1 MKIAPGIRMLAPAGA
16 VLLSFGTLLNILACA
31 RIEAE
36 ISSEPEFSET
46 DADSSLHDDVSEALA
61 ETEEPA
67 HKYEEIPL
75 RKLRVSGLSPLV
87 ETTLDYVDAFYSEWE
102 ECRYIF
108 LPATA
113 DRKHLIISYETED
126 SARGLA
132 VSLGDTV
139 IHSGA
144 ETDLLSSADSFTL
157 KIGEREYGELRV
169 MQSDLGCIYLST
181 QHGGLDFI
189 DAAKSRKDEGTALML
204 GADGSIV
211 YNGELDSITSHGNS
225 SWDYSPRK
233 HPYNIKLESKA
244 DLYGMGKAKKWVLLS
259 NFLDFSQLRNK
270 IAFETAREAGIEY
283 VPDYTFV
290 DLFADGSYRG
300 TYQLTER
307 IDIQKNRVN
316 ITDLEEKTEDLNEK
330 DLGEYDHIAEG
341 AKVDEYLEN
350 SCKYYDIP
358 NDPADITGGY
368 LMQFQIF
375 NRYPGDTASGFV
387 TSRGQ
392 AVDIKSPKYA
402 SKAQVTYLRDLM
414 QDLEDAIYSDDGYNS
429 KGKHYSDYID
439 MDSLLLCYL
448 VEEITND
455 ADGTFASFCFYK
467 DSDTNGDGKI
477 HCAPVWDFDLSLG
490 NFSRRIENSK
500 GVISSTFSTDQL
512 YIACFPIN
520 GWDNEIGDGK
530 GSENPN
536 TAGVSWIGMLYE
548 REETV
553 QRAAELYY
561 TRFDKYLK
569 TLTESSDNSEARIT
583 AWSKEL
589 SASAAMN
596 NAKTHMYGGRE
607 YRGLGPEHDGE
618 NSAETA
624 EYVRDFLAR
633 RREGLRKI
641 WAEPFT
647 EAKKQA
653 LQMRFDALDLNRYD
667 AEGQQALKDIM
678 ETAYAA
684 FSTADGADTAA
695 AIYDSAV
702 LALSE
707 LPMAL
712 MYGDFNCDGLVDVKD
727 AQAALVYYG
736 ETIVGR
742 TVPLNATQRR
752 NGDVDGNGIID
763 ALDAMCILQYSGNA
777 MSGIPYRFPIE
788 DN

>member
-1 MKIAPGIRMLAPAGA
+1 ML
-16 VLLSFGTLLNILACA
+16 
-31 RIEAE
+31 
-36 ISSEPEFSET
+36 
-46 DADSSLHDDVSEALA
+46 
-61 ETEEPA
+61 
-67 HKYEEIPL
+67 
-75 RKLRVSGLSPLV
+75 
-87 ETTLDYVDAFYSEWE
+87 
-102 ECRYIF
+102 
-108 LPATA
+108 
-113 DRKHLIISYETED
+113 
-126 SARGLA
+126 
-132 VSLGDTV
+132 
-139 IHSGA
+139 
-144 ETDLLSSADSFTL
+144 
-157 KIGEREYGELRV
+157 
-169 MQSDLGCIYLST
+169 
-181 QHGGLDFI
+181 
-189 DAAKSRKDEGTALML
+189 
-204 GADGSIV
+204 
-211 YNGELDSITSHGNS
+211 S

-270 IAFETAREAGIEY
+270 IAFEAAREAGIEY

-307 IDIQKNRVN
+307 IEIKKNRVN
-316 ITDLEEKTEDLNEK
+316 ITDLEEITEDLNEE
-330 DLGEYDHIAEG
+330 DLEKYDHIAEG
-341 AKVDEYLEN
+341 AKLDQYLEN

-358 NDPADITGGY
+358 KNPADITGGY

-375 NRYPGDTASGFV
+375 NRYPGDTESGFV

-402 SKAQVTYLRDLM
+402 SKAQVTYLRDYM
-414 QDLEDAIYSDDGYNS
+414 QDLEDEIYSEDGYNS

-467 DSDTNGDGKI
+467 DSDANGDGKI

-500 GVISSTFSTDQL
+500 GTVSSTFSTDQL
-512 YIACFPIN
+512 YVANFPIN

-569 TLTESSDNSEARIT
+569 TLTESSGDSDALIT
-583 AWSKEL
+583 EWSTAL

-641 WAEPFT
+641 WADPFT

-707 LPMAL
+707 QPMAL
-712 MYGDFNCDGLVDVKD
+712 RYGDFNSDGAVDVKD
-727 AQAALVYYG
+727 AQSTLVYYG
-736 ETIVGR
+736 RTMIGYTETL
-742 TVPLNATQRR
+742 TATQRR
-752 NGDVDGNGIID
+752 NGDVDGNGVVD
-763 ALDAMCILQYSGNA
+763 VLDAMHMLIYSGNE
-777 MSGIPYRFPIE
+777 MSGLPYRFPIE
-788 DN
+788 DK